1 MDPITLFAAVTTAFN
16 GVKKAIA
23 MGREVQ
29 DVYKQLSKWA
39 DAADQLHGYISKN
52 AKSKPSIFSSLE
64 FSKSATA
71 EALDISA
78 AKVTLA
84 NMEAEI
90 RNMFYYGELQ
100 ELGGSGY
107 SQFIQD
113 RKRIREQRAAAI
125 KEHANRRARFIE
137 NCFWSAVLI
146 VVLLAAGYISLA
158 FYAYGVNAGKW

>member
-1 MDPITLFAAVTTAFN
+1 MDPVTLFAAVTTAFN

-39 DAADQLHGYISKN
+39 DAADQLHSYISKN
-52 AKSKPSIFSSLE
+52 ANSKPSIFSSLE

-100 ELGGSGY
+100 QLGGAGY

-113 RKRIREQRAAAI
+113 RKRIREQRIAAI
-125 KEHANRRARFIE
+125 KEHAARRSQFIE
-137 NCFWSAVLI
+137 NCFWSAVLV
-146 VVLLAAGYISLA
+146 VVLLVAGYISLA
-158 FYAYGVNAGKW
+158 FYAYGANAGKW